1 MLVKIAVQLGM
12 RKFHVALS
20 IQTAMGWS
28 SSENC
33 KGMRSLLSLLTLLR
47 LPKCPET
54 LPLLGTRKEHVT
66 NCDGAA

>member
-33 KGMRSLLSLLTLLR
+33 KGMRSGYEVAAVAAHTSAATKMPR
-47 LPKCPET
+47 NT
-54 LPLLGTRKEHVT
+54 STAGNAQRTR
-66 NCDGAA
+66 DQL